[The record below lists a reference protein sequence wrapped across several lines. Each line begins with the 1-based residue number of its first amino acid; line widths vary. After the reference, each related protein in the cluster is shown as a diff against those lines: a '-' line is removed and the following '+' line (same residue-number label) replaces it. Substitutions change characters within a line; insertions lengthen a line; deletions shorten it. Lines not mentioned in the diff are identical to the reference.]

1 MADTDGS
8 TASSA
13 PPPDAP
19 MDAHPTA
26 PPPPSAS
33 KRRAVAAAT
42 VVGGSLSGL
51 WLAGL
56 VWFASI
62 IPSGPVDDP
71 AATDAIVVLT
81 GGGGRLSAGLDLLAG
96 GRAKRLFVSGVYRG
110 VDVARLL
117 EVAQRAPADLACCV
131 EIGYAADDTAGNA
144 AETAAWAR
152 RNGVTSLRVVTAS
165 YHMPRSL
172 VEFRRAL
179 PGVALVPHP
188 VFSESFKRTEWWAW
202 PGTFA
207 LVVSEY
213 NKYLWSRLVGFVV
226 DG

>member
-8 TASSA
+8 TASPA
-13 PPPDAP
+13 PPAE
-19 MDAHPTA
+19 AHPTS
-26 PPPPSAS
+26 PS
-33 KRRAVAAAT
+33 RRVALRARVLAAAT
-42 VVGGSLSGL
+42 MVGGSACGV

-62 IPSGPVDDP
+62 IPSTSTED
-71 AATDAIVVLT
+71 ATTTDAIVVLT
-81 GGGGRLSAGLDLLAG
+81 GGSGRLSAGLDLLAG
-96 GRAKRLFVSGVYRG
+96 GQAKRLFVSGVYRG

-117 EVAQRAPADLACCV
+117 EVSQRAPDDLDCCV

-144 AETAAWAR
+144 LETADWAH
-152 RNGVTSLRVVTAS
+152 RNGVTSMRLVTAS

-179 PGVALVPHP
+179 PDVRLVPHP
-188 VFSESFKRTEWWAW
+188 VFSDSFKRTEWWAW

-213 NKYLWSRLVGFVV
+213 NKYLGSRVLQFL
-226 DG
+226 DWLDD